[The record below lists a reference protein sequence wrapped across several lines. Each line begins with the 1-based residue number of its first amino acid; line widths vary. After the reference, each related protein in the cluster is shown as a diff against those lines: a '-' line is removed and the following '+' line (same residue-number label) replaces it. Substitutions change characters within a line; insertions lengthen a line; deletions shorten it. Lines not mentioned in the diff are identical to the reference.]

1 MASMAR
7 RGVRLIVVALTSSA
21 LWFTLG
27 PRRATA
33 DVRGCDCNLN
43 DPESMQKRE
52 CSLCRE
58 AEQQPAGVEFF
69 VLRDT
74 NPRKPNRWLV
84 LPRAHLAGAHPL
96 HLLPKSERTRF
107 WAFAIAEAKKR
118 FGPEEWGVAY
128 NGDKVRTQCHLHL
141 HIGRFIPAAE
151 NSKFK
156 LVRRIEDFPAPA
168 EGGVLVHPV
177 KGGYHVLT
185 GEEIMETA
193 LVR

>member
-1 MASMAR
+1 MK
-7 RGVRLIVVALTSSA
+7 
-21 LWFTLG
+21 
-27 PRRATA
+27 
-33 DVRGCDCNLN
+33 
-43 DPESMQKRE
+43 KRE

-84 LPRAHLAGAHPL
+84 LPKAHLAGSHPL
-96 HLLPKSERTRF
+96 HALSKSERTRF
-107 WAFAIAEAKKR
+107 WAFAIAEAKKH
-118 FGPEEWGVAY
+118 FGREEWGVAY

-141 HIGRFIPAAE
+141 HVGRFIRAAE

-168 EGGVLVHPV
+168 EGGVLIHPV

>member
-1 MASMAR
+1 MATMIR
-7 RGVRLIVVALTSSA
+7 RVVRRIGLPFALVLLFGTVAQ
-21 LWFTLG
+21 
-27 PRRATA
+27 RRAAA
-33 DVRGCDCNLN
+33 DARGCECNLS
-43 DPESMQKRE
+43 DPESMKKRE

-84 LPRAHLAGAHPL
+84 LPKAHTPGSHPL
-96 HLLPKSERTRF
+96 HMLPKAERTRL
-107 WAFAIAEAKKR
+107 WAFAIAEAKKH
-118 FGPEEWGVAY
+118 FADDTWGVAY
-128 NGDKVRTQCHLHL
+128 NGDKVRTQCHLHV

-151 NSKFK
+151 SSRFK

-168 EGGVLVHPV
+168 EGGVLIRPV

>member
-1 MASMAR
+1 MATMTR
-7 RGVRLIVVALTSSA
+7 RVVRLNVPVLAVVLLFATVA
-21 LWFTLG
+21 Q
-27 PRRATA
+27 RRAAA
-33 DVRGCDCNLN
+33 DVRGCDCNLS

-58 AEQQPAGVEFF
+58 AEQQPVGTEFF

-84 LPRAHLAGAHPL
+84 LPKAHTPGAHPL
-96 HLLPKSERTRF
+96 HMLPKAERTRL
-107 WAFAIAEAKKR
+107 WAFAIAEAKKH
-118 FGPEEWGVAY
+118 FENDEWGVAY
-128 NGDKVRTQCHLHL
+128 NGDKVRTQCHLHV

-151 NSKFK
+151 SSKFK
-156 LVRRIEDFPAPA
+156 LVRRIEEFPAPT
-168 EGGVLVHPV
+168 EGGVLIRPV
-177 KGGYHVLT
+177 KGGYRVLT